1 MLYHHRI
8 PEDIL
13 SELNTNQTSGLS
25 AAEVEKRREQYGP
38 NKLKEK
44 KKKTNL
50 QRFIEQFKDVMILI
64 LIAAAVISFVI
75 ACVERNPKEF
85 FEPALILLIVIL
97 NAIMGVVQESKAE
110 HALEALQSLS
120 APHTRVIRDGQE
132 QIIEASELVP
142 GDIIRLEAGDSIPAD
157 ARLIKSVSLKCEES
171 ALTGESVPSE
181 KDANATVKEDAPLG
195 DRSTMIFS
203 GCSVT
208 YGTALA
214 VVTDTGMNTEMGK
227 IANLLESAG
236 ETKTPLQEKLAK
248 LGQILGVVALAA
260 CAIIFVIGLINDI
273 PPLEIFMTAVS
284 LAVSAIP
291 EGLPAIVTVV
301 LSIGVQRMVSKN
313 AIIRRLPA
321 VETLGSASV
330 ICSDKTGTLTQNRMT
345 LVRTY
350 CDGNTDSETF
360 QAGEAISEKT
370 RELLR
375 LSSLCC
381 DGSVLFDGDREQ
393 HIGDPTETALVLAA
407 HKSGM
412 PKDALNAEFP
422 RVAELP
428 FDSDRK
434 LMTTVNRMNGRLTV
448 ITKGAFDMM
457 AERCVAGDIDAARRM
472 TDKMSADALR
482 VLAVGYKY
490 IDELPADISSETLE
504 CGLTFAGLVAMIDPP
519 RPEAKDAV
527 AICRHAGIKPVMITG
542 DHVVTA
548 SAIARELGILV
559 DGDLAVT
566 GAELDAMNDSELDA
580 KVEQISVYARVSP
593 ENKIRIVK
601 AWQRKNQ
608 VVSMTGDGVND
619 APALKAADIGCAM
632 GITGTDVAKGAAD
645 MTLTDDNFATIVDA
659 VREGRGIYA
668 NIKKVVGYLLG
679 TNIGEVITVFV
690 AMLLWHQSPLLSM
703 QLLWINL
710 VTDSLPAI
718 ALGME
723 AVDKDIMNRK
733 PKPKNEGI
741 FANGFGIRTFLQG
754 CMFGGLTLLAF
765 WLGTGLPLSDLM
777 NGALALEE
785 NAYALQCGET
795 MAFIVL
801 AFSQIVQ
808 AFNMRSDR
816 SLFKVGPFTNKT
828 MNLATIAVVVLT
840 AVVLFVPG
848 INTAFGLILLPAHL
862 YAIAVGLF
870 LVPLVVMEVAK
881 AIGLIKHHHDK

>member
-1 MLYHHRI
+1 MIHHHEA
-8 PEDIL
+8 PEEAL
-13 SELNTNQTSGLS
+13 RKLNTNAETGLTS
-25 AAEVEKRREQYGP
+25 AEVEKRREQYGP

-44 KKKTNL
+44 KKKTML
-50 QRFIEQFKDVMILI
+50 QRFAEQFKDVMILI
-64 LIAAAVISFVI
+64 LITAAAVSFVVV
-75 ACVERNPKEF
+75 CVEKNWGEL
-85 FEPALILLIVIL
+85 FEPMLILLIVVL
-97 NAIMGVVQESKAE
+97 NAVMGVVQESKAE
-110 HALEALQSLS
+110 NAMEALQSLS

-132 QIIEASELVP
+132 QIIEAVDLVP
-142 GDIIRLEAGDSIPAD
+142 GDIIKLEAGDSVPAD
-157 ARLIKSVSLKCEES
+157 ARLLHSVSLKSEES

-181 KDANATVKEDAPLG
+181 KDANATVAADAPLG

-203 GCSVT
+203 GCSIT

-214 VVTDTGMNTEMGK
+214 VVTGTGMDTEMGK
-227 IANLLESAG
+227 IANLLETADEG
-236 ETKTPLQEKLAK
+236 KTPLQEKLAK
-248 LGQILGVVALAA
+248 LGKYLGVLALGA
-260 CAIIFVIGLINDI
+260 CAIIFVIGLINNI

-291 EGLPAIVTVV
+291 EGLPAIVTIV
-301 LSIGVQRMVSKN
+301 LSIGVQRMVNKN

-345 LVRTY
+345 LVRTW
-350 CDGNTDSETF
+350 CDGKNDSDAF
-360 QAGEAISEKT
+360 VADGEISEET
-370 RELLR
+370 RKRLR
-375 LSSLCC
+375 FSSLCC
-381 DGSVLFDGDREQ
+381 DGSISFEGEKEI

-407 HKSGM
+407 HKIGM
-412 PKDALNAEFP
+412 PKDALNAKFP

-434 LMTTVNRMNGRLTV
+434 LMSTVNRIDGKLVV

-457 AERCVAGDIDAARRM
+457 AQRCVSGNIEKAREM
-472 TDKMSADALR
+472 TNTMSADALR
-482 VLAVGYKY
+482 VLAVGYKV
-490 IDELPADISSETLE
+490 IDELPSEITTETLE
-504 CGLTFAGLVAMIDPP
+504 CDLTLVGLVAMIDPP
-519 RPEAKDAV
+519 RPEAKAAV
-527 AICRHAGIKPVMITG
+527 AVCRKAGIKPVMITG

-548 SAIARELGILV
+548 SAIARELGILQ
-559 DGDLAVT
+559 DGDLAIT

-580 KVEQISVYARVSP
+580 KVEHISVYARVSP

-601 AWQRKNQ
+601 AWQRKDQ

-679 TNIGEVITVFV
+679 TNIGEVICVFMS
-690 AMLLWHQSPLLSM
+690 MLLWHKSPLMSM

-723 AVDKDIMNRK
+723 AVEPGVMLQK
-733 PKPKNEGI
+733 PKPKKEGI
-741 FANGFGIRTFLQG
+741 FAHGYGVQIVLQG
-754 CMFGGLTLLAF
+754 FMFGGLTLIAF
-765 WLGTGLPLSDLM
+765 WLGEHLIGTEHAG
-777 NGALALEE
+777 
-785 NAYALQCGET
+785 QT

-808 AFNMRSDR
+808 SFNMRSGR
-816 SLFKVGPFTNKT
+816 SLFRINPFGNKT
-828 MNLATIAVVVLT
+828 LNLAALATTVLT
-840 AVVLFVPG
+840 ACVLFIPG
-848 INTAFGLILLPAHL
+848 INTAFGLEVLPAYM

-870 LVPLVVMEVAK
+870 FVPLVVMELAK
-881 AIGLIKHHHDK
+881 ACGFIKHHHHDK

>member
-1 MLYHHRI
+1 MYHHH
-8 PEDIL
+8 L
-13 SELNTNQTSGLS
+13 SAEEVLKFFESDADQGLS
-25 AAEVEKRREQYGP
+25 AAEVARRQESYGK

-44 KKKTNL
+44 KKKTML
-50 QRFIEQFKDVMILI
+50 QRFFEQFKDVMILI
-64 LIAAAVISFVI
+64 LIGAAIVSFVV
-75 ACVERNPKEF
+75 ACVERDPMEF
-85 FEPALILLIVIL
+85 FEPALILLIVVL
-97 NAIMGVVQESKAE
+97 NAIMGVVQESRAE
-110 HALEALQSLS
+110 HALEALQTLS
-120 APHTRVIRDGQE
+120 APHTRVIRDGVE
-132 QIIEASELVP
+132 RIIEAVDLVP
-142 GDIIRLEAGDSIPAD
+142 GDIIKLEAGDSIPAD
-157 ARLIKSVSLKCEES
+157 ARLIHSVSLKCEES

-181 KDANATVKEDAPLG
+181 KFADADVAENAPLG

-214 VVTDTGMNTEMGK
+214 VVTAIGMDTEMGK
-227 IANLLESAG
+227 IANLLESAEEG
-236 ETKTPLQEKLAK
+236 KTPLQEKLAK
-248 LGQILGVVALAA
+248 LGKYLGVVALAA
-260 CAIIFVIGLINDI
+260 CAIIFVIGLVNDI
-273 PPLEIFMTAVS
+273 EPLDIFMTAVS

-291 EGLPAIVTVV
+291 EGLPAIVTIV

-345 LVRTY
+345 LVRTW
-350 CDGNTDSETF
+350 CDGDADAAVFSADGNSND
-360 QAGEAISEKT
+360 KT
-370 RELLR
+370 RNLLR

-381 DGSVLFDGDREQ
+381 DGAVRFEGDTVQ

-407 HKSGM
+407 HQSGM
-412 PKDALNAEFP
+412 PKEELNAQFP

-434 LMTTVNRMNGRLTV
+434 LMTTVNRMDGRLVV

-457 AERCVAGDIDAARRM
+457 AERCVSGDIEQAREM
-472 TDKMSADALR
+472 TNRMSADALR

-490 IDELPADISSETLE
+490 LDELPQEISSETLE
-504 CGLTFAGLVAMIDPP
+504 VGLTFAGLVAMIDPP
-519 RPEAKDAV
+519 RPEAKAAV
-527 AICRHAGIKPVMITG
+527 AVCRRAGIKPVMITG

-548 SAIARELGILV
+548 SAIARELGILK
-559 DGDLAVT
+559 DGDRAIT
-566 GAELDAMNDSELDA
+566 GAELDAMNDTEFDA
-580 KVEQISVYARVSP
+580 QLEQISVYARVSP

-601 AWQRKNQ
+601 AWQRKGQ
-608 VVSMTGDGVND
+608 VVAMTGDGVND

-679 TNIGEVITVFV
+679 TNIGEVLCVFV
-690 AMLLWHQSPLLSM
+690 AMLLWHKSPLLSM

-723 AVDKDIMNRK
+723 AVEANIMDRT
-733 PKPKNEGI
+733 PKPKHEGI
-741 FANGFGIRTFLQG
+741 FAHGFGIQTVLQG
-754 CMFGGLTLLAF
+754 VMFGTLTLVAF
-765 WLGTGLPLSDLM
+765 WIGQEYGGS
-777 NGALALEE
+777 LE
-785 NAYALQCGET
+785 AGQT

-808 AFNMRSDR
+808 AYNMRSNR
-816 SLFKVGPFTNKT
+816 SLFAIGPFGNKT
-828 MNLATIAVVVLT
+828 LNLATLAVVALT
-840 AVVLFVPG
+840 AIVLFTPV
-848 INTAFGLILLPAHL
+848 NVAFGLVLLDGWL
-862 YAIAVGLF
+862 YGVAAALF
-870 LVPLVVMEVAK
+870 FVPLVIMELAK
-881 AIGLIKHHHDK
+881 LFGLVRHHK